1 MPTQA
6 EIIVAGRVLID
17 QPQVGKLLRRECA
30 SDWKAIQKA
39 RAIAKAMLM
48 AIEKVK
54 CTER

>member
-39 RAIAKAMLM
+39 RAIAKAMLT

-54 CTER
+54 YTER